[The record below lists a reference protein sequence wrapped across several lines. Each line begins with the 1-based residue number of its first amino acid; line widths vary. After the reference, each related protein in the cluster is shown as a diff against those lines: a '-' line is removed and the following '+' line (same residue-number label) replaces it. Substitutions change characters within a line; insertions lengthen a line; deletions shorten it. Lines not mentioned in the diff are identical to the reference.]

1 MKNMIESMDFSLKK
15 RIRAI
20 RLLILDFD
28 GVFTDNMVYVF
39 QDGSEAVRCFRG
51 DGMGLSRLEGLGIS
65 SVVLSTETN
74 PVVQMRCEKLKIPC
88 VQGCRD
94 KGAALDRFLKE
105 MDLSPDQV
113 AYLGNDINDL
123 PCLDRVGLPMVVQ
136 DAHPEVI
143 SRASYRTRARGGH
156 GAVREVCDLFE
167 SVRSGK
173 ATGSA

>member
-1 MKNMIESMDFSLKK
+1 
-15 RIRAI
+15 
-20 RLLILDFD
+20 
-28 GVFTDNMVYVF
+28 
-39 QDGSEAVRCFRG
+39 
-51 DGMGLSRLEGLGIS
+51 MGLSKLEGLGIS

-123 PCLDRVGLPMVVQ
+123 PCLDRVWRKVHLLQEPIPGP
-136 DAHPEVI
+136 P
-143 SRASYRTRARGGH
+143 GG
-156 GAVREVCDLFE
+156 GFE
-167 SVRSGK
+167 T
-173 ATGSA
+173 AP